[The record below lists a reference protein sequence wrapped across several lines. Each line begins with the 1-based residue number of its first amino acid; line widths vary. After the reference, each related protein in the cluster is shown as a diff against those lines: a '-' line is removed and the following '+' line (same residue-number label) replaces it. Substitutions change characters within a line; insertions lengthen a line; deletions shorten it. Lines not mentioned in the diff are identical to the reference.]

1 MREVT
6 KDAAQTVL
14 DCMHQGES
22 LRQSCISAGISTRS
36 FMDWVALKEENA
48 QHYVLAREAMIDKL
62 ADETMELSDAPI
74 ELNDKGNMDPAAVQ
88 ARKLQVDTRKWILS
102 KLAPKKYGEKVEQT
116 IVGDADQP
124 LVINFVAPPE
134 RDGD

>member
-1 MREVT
+1 
-6 KDAAQTVL
+6 
-14 DCMHQGES
+14 
-22 LRQSCISAGISTRS
+22 
-36 FMDWVALKEENA
+36 MDWVALKEENA